1 MKVNIDKRLLCVSQL
16 LRDGSFIAD
25 VGTDHAY
32 LPIHMIACRSS
43 SAAVATDINRGPTER
58 AKENVARFGMSEK
71 IDVLLTDGLHGVE
84 LYNIDSVVIAGM
96 GGDSIVSIL
105 DEAPFVRDRRLRLVL
120 QPMTRSDVLRR
131 YLTENFYEITD
142 EKNVRDGGKI
152 YEVLAAEYRGN
163 GYFIPKYSE
172 AELIVGRRDVN
183 EFDSLFLE
191 FVSLKLKKAERKLDG
206 IFSSVLPD
214 RTEIE
219 FESNLC
225 REFRE
230 MLKKSE

>member
-1 MKVNIDKRLLCVSQL
+1 MLTPRLNLIFEHVSA
-16 LRDGSFIAD
+16 STVAD

-32 LPIHMIACRSS
+32 IPIELMKKGKCLKIIAS
-43 SAAVATDINRGPTER
+43 DISKGP
-58 AKENVARFGMSEK
+58 AKIAEEHIKNNGLDIEVRVGSG
-71 IDVLLTDGLHGVE
+71 ITVLEDGEVE
-84 LYNIDSVVIAGM
+84 QIVIAGM